1 MDFIGNMFPELVFN
15 KVNKFLQ
22 QAWEL
27 LSFQEIKH
35 RHTETA
41 QLKQTKTALTMIVLG
56 NFKIKMFIKVSFNY
70 LVDLLSNYI
79 NFVVL
84 FLNKMLNFES
94 I

>member
-1 MDFIGNMFPELVFN
+1 
-15 KVNKFLQ
+15 
-22 QAWEL
+22 
-27 LSFQEIKH
+27 
-35 RHTETA
+35 
-41 QLKQTKTALTMIVLG
+41 MIVLG

-94 I
+94 NYLYLFLWSCLIIKQITKLSNEHICFQFLWIF